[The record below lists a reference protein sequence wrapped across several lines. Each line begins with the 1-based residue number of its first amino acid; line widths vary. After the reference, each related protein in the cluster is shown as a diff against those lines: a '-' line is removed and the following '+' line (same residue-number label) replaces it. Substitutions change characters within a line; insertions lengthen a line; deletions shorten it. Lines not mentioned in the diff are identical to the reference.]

1 MSSSQQ
7 QQQTGSQ
14 ISSGTIDRDGYQSQ
28 TFMGTLQAVIVIATD
43 VIDLPIA
50 RLTSEPHACSK
61 IVHRVQALGRAWDE
75 HPDWHGRTWY
85 VQLLLAV
92 ASLSRVV
99 EWFEAER
106 QFWNFD
112 EAPTSVA
119 GRESGWDET
128 GDEEGG
134 EMLTFVLKPVS
145 RDTASALNSAI
156 TPSSLSA
163 IPSSGSASTAG
174 GSGPGSVL
182 NVSGALAPTP
192 GGGAL
197 GMTTSSSNTSTG
209 GASTPNTDGGNDG
222 PALSRVSSVHSSGR
236 GMPATSM
243 GPPSSATTSTPGIAR
258 FQPPAPTPAPSAPPQ
273 RPTLLTDLTASTSP
287 ARGGG
292 EFENFGSSVIA
303 DEDAAP
309 HERDLDFDDET
320 IPPLP
325 LPPTSLQEEEQA
337 RDAAKSSQ
345 DETIAPAQGE
355 QERGHEYEQSG
366 DHPDDEVTNA
376 DRAEASEVLRV
387 QAEQAQ
393 SLNVVLE
400 LTLDGEGGQQFAWIN
415 PAWYDVIGYV
425 VVLGA
430 SS

>member
-1 MSSSQQ
+1 
-7 QQQTGSQ
+7 
-14 ISSGTIDRDGYQSQ
+14 
-28 TFMGTLQAVIVIATD
+28 MGTLQAIIVIATD
-43 VIDLPIA
+43 VTDLPIA

-112 EAPTSVA
+112 EASSASVA
-119 GRESGWDET
+119 GREGGCDET

-145 RDTASALNSAI
+145 RGDTTSALNSAV

-163 IPSSGSASTAG
+163 IPSSGSVSTAG

-192 GGGAL
+192 GGAL
-197 GMTTSSSNTSTG
+197 GMMTSSSSTSTG
-209 GASTPNTDGGNDG
+209 GASTPNTDGGIDG

-236 GMPATSM
+236 GMAASSM
-243 GPPSSATTSTPGIAR
+243 GPPSSITTSGIVR
-258 FQPPAPTPAPSAPPQ
+258 FQPPAPPAPHPG
-273 RPTLLTDLTASTSP
+273 TLLTDLTASTSP

-309 HERDLDFDDET
+309 HERDLDFEDET

-325 LPPTSLQEEEQA
+325 LPPPTSLQLQEEEA
-337 RDAAKSSQ
+337 PDTGDAVKSP
-345 DETIAPAQGE
+345 DETIVPAE
-355 QERGHEYEQSG
+355 AEAEHERGHEYEQSG
-366 DHPDDEVTNA
+366 DHPDDVVTNA

-387 QAEQAQ
+387 QAEEAQ

-425 VVLGA
+425 MILVACLVTRTGTQFFYVPR
-430 SS
+430 